1 MIKSSG
7 HHLTVGTL
15 NQCSTIG
22 DGDEL
27 CLALNRLVQYLGH
40 SNALLCNIAFD
51 EVCLYQT
58 VRGKLT

>member
-1 MIKSSG
+1 MIKTSG
-7 HHLTVGTL
+7 PHLTLGTL
-15 NQCSTIG
+15 NQCSTLV

-51 EVCLYQT
+51 EVC
-58 VRGKLT
+58 